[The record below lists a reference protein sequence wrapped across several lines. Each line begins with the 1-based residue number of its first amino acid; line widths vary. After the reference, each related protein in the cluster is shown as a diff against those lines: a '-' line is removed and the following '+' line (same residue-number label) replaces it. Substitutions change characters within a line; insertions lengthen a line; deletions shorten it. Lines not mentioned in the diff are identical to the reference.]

1 MQPSREVINDI
12 VMNYL
17 VIQGYKEGAY
27 KFMKEA
33 GVKGKSCFSVLKSN
47 VAEMDDRLIDE
58 RIEVRKMIERG
69 QIEEAIKKMNEIN
82 PEILDTDRELYFEMK
97 R

>member
-1 MQPSREVINDI
+1 
-12 VMNYL
+12 
-17 VIQGYKEGAY
+17 
-27 KFMKEA
+27 
-33 GVKGKSCFSVLKSN
+33 
-47 VAEMDDRLIDE
+47 MDDRLIDE

-69 QIEEAIKKMNEIN
+69 QIEEAIRKMNEIN